1 MPFSDA
7 LVSPIRLSQ
16 NVTKCHTPVSFCTK
30 PKTLCQSV
38 MPQYDCHAPY
48 NSILIQFLW
57 GQMHKVKTHHLVQIS
72 DFFQIQ
78 TVLFC
83 WASKQFILLIIFVHS
98 WNNFP
103 QIAGI
108 EPFLHSQYHNFLSI
122 FWSSQFEKD
131 ILLQTLERKVHR
143 ALKYWC
149 VFAKALRTLSDDI
162 SFPHL
167 FITQYLP
174 QLFLIS
180 LPQYKSRW
188 SSSNICQVGILPG
201 LVPASR
207 WLCQPS
213 WSIPPSSIHRSPR
226 TPTHNIHFVD
236 HIGSK
241 LGKQFLSKCF

>member
-38 MPQYDCHAPY
+38 MPQYDCHTPY

-83 WASKQFILLIIFVHS
+83 WASKQFILPIIFVHS

-108 EPFLHSQYHNFLSI
+108 EPFLHSQYHNFLSNLLI
-122 FWSSQFEKD
+122 ITVWERYFITNSGEKSAPCIEILMCFRQSSQNS
-131 ILLQTLERKVHR
+131 
-143 ALKYWC
+143 
-149 VFAKALRTLSDDI
+149 LRWYFI
-162 SFPHL
+162 STSFYHS
-167 FITQYLP
+167 I
-174 QLFLIS
+174 
-180 LPQYKSRW
+180 
-188 SSSNICQVGILPG
+188 SSSTI
-201 LVPASR
+201 SHF
-207 WLCQPS
+207 PS
-213 WSIPPSSIHRSPR
+213 
-226 TPTHNIHFVD
+226 TM
-236 HIGSK
+236 
-241 LGKQFLSKCF
+241 